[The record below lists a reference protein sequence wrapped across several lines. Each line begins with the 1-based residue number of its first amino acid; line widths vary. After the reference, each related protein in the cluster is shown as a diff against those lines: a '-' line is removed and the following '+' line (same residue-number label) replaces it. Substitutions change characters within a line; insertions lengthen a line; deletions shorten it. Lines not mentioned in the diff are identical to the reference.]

1 MHNSGNIFSIIDSL
15 SVSKGWKEIF
25 KKIQVAYYHNFYQ
38 GKANN
43 IHLWRYGQSIM
54 NLAPD
59 ERFKFFTKFN
69 FFALVF
75 GPLYYLAKLIL
86 PKGLILLLLEAG
98 ILYYANNTFNS
109 LLPYL
114 CILIHIYASIFANI
128 DYFSKMV
135 LNHKKIKENPDILSD
150 YIDDNF
156 VKSVTRKQSL
166 YYLFTFI
173 ITIAFI
179 STGFIVATKTMQTLE
194 YKSILDGTKR
204 ICSTRNECTEM
215 LRISSININGGK
227 QPVCKEYYI
236 LGAAYYELG
245 DKHKALNALNQ
256 AIAKNNKYLPAYLLK
271 GIVLTELK
279 QYNSARKCYESALK
293 LYPEGKLF
301 YLMGSTYYKE
311 SNFIEAKENF
321 EKAVRAYPNNAT
333 YLESLA
339 YAKIYLRD
347 NQGAKEDL
355 KKAVKALKNEG
366 ENKNSARIER
376 IEGYMRNIK

>member
-1 MHNSGNIFSIIDSL
+1 MYNSGNIFSIIDSL
-15 SVSKGWKEIF
+15 SVSKNWKEIF

-54 NLAPD
+54 NLSPD

-69 FFALVF
+69 FFALIF
-75 GPLYYLAKLIL
+75 GPLYYLSKLIL
-86 PKGLILLLLEAG
+86 PKGLILLLFEVG
-98 ILYYANNTFNS
+98 ILYYANSTYNS

-114 CILIHIYASIFANI
+114 CILIHIYTSVFANI

-135 LNHKKIKENPDILSD
+135 LGHKKIKENPDILSD
-150 YIDDNF
+150 YVDDNF
-156 VKSVTRKQSL
+156 VKNVTRKQSF
-166 YYLFTFI
+166 YYLFAFVV
-173 ITIAFI
+173 TIVFI
-179 STGFIVATKTMQTLE
+179 STCLIVATKIMQTLE
-194 YKSILDGTKR
+194 YKNILDRTKR
-204 ICSTRNECTEM
+204 ICTTRNECTEI

-227 QPVCKEYYI
+227 QPVCKEYYN

-256 AIAKNNKYLPAYLLK
+256 SIVKNNKYLPAYLLK

-279 QYNSARKCYESALK
+279 QYSAARKSYESALK

-321 EKAVRAYPNNAT
+321 EKAVKAYPNNAT

-339 YAKIYLRD
+339 YSKIYLRD
-347 NQGAKEDL
+347 NQGAKADL
-355 KKAVKALKNEG
+355 KKAIKALKNEG

-376 IEGYMRNIK
+376 IEGYMKNIK